1 MRDFFDTIF
10 CGFIAYGSFFGSLLM
25 LFLYFFR
32 QAFPRLFRRI
42 FGDDFFL

>member
-10 CGFIAYGSFFGSLLM
+10 CGFIAYGSFFGAIFIWFILIFRSL
-25 LFLYFFR
+25 FPNLYR
-32 QAFPRLFRRI
+32 KI